1 MFTRFSWVTLGCRQG
16 PHPICDR
23 DLLDDPLAAVV
34 PTLGSLVPGWLLV
47 VPKTESL
54 AFAGLSGPTR
64 RDILILARNLAA
76 EVKAFGRNSFI
87 LEHGPSSPASVVGC
101 GVDQAHLHIVPLDAN
116 LSAAALADSSVRW
129 TPADPQDPWD
139 GCLPGQQYYLIC
151 GSDGSYMGS
160 PRVAQSQYFRR
171 KIAQIVGMPDA
182 WDYREWPCHENVQR
196 TIEHFAGAERQRRAA

>member
-76 EVKAFGRNSFI
+76 EVKAT
-87 LEHGPSSPASVVGC
+87 
-101 GVDQAHLHIVPLDAN
+101 
-116 LSAAALADSSVRW
+116 LSGAALGESWVRW
-129 TPADPQDPWD
+129 TRADPQDPGD
-139 GCLPGQQYYLIC
+139 GCLPGQQYSLIC

-196 TIEHFAGAERQRRAA
+196 TIEHFADAERQRRAARTIPYAPEYKPSIPY